1 MIKQLFLQ
9 KISTTRRKGGREV
22 NEKCRSGVVREGG
35 SMKMAGKRV
44 VRFMDG
50 PHCITLIFQGD
61 HYIVKYYIIL

>member
-35 SMKMAGKRV
+35 SIKMAGKRV
-44 VRFMDG
+44 VRFMDA
-50 PHCITLIFQGD
+50 PLKMNKLFLNFYKT
-61 HYIVKYYIIL
+61 